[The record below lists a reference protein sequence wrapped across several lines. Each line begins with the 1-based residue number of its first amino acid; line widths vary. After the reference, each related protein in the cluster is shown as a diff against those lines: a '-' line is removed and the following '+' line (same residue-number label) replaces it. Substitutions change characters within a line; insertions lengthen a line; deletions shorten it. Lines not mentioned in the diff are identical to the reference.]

1 MIDQTSS
8 AQVFSSEDDTDFYN
22 KMLNKK
28 EDTEENRI
36 RVRWNDQ
43 QLQTVNYFDSESTQT
58 VSIKDHD

>member
-1 MIDQTSS
+1 
-8 AQVFSSEDDTDFYN
+8 
-22 KMLNKK
+22 MLNKK

-58 VSIKDHD
+58 VSIKDDD